1 MDKKEKESYMT
12 QAYNKLRGRLVR
24 GLSRSNATMCLID
37 FLSSKEIAAITDR
50 QLNTISRLK
59 TGKARPT
66 IDDAEELYAFYKLA
80 SESGLP
86 ADNDNDGKKIEDYP
100 LYTQSDTN
108 VMLANIQSAQ
118 EQVELILKQL
128 SRDLATRQRTVVDF
142 APKYPI
148 NAEELDDGSVKLT
161 SADPNDE
168 SQPIILSKPEKTDKA
183 EDNKGSAKRSRENGS
198 NEKSGVVK
206 TDDKQSENS
215 QSQKVSTQ
223 KQQDNQSNQG
233 SGRTNVPDVKTNKAK
248 KRMIPDDATR
258 LRLYR
263 SKNRAGESVWSTDGK
278 SWYLAPKNGES
289 YLKQAIGCVGK
300 YAPMYTYL
308 TMRQRDL
315 LEFTTLMHEKAYRKE
330 IPENE
335 MNAYRKLFTDP
346 ESFWALYFKYAQ
358 HDMVNLRDDYGE
370 NVKMLEPHFTT
381 VDDVIKWEHSLDQY
395 LKENPNKF
403 KNRKILDHS
412 PENVGM

>member
-161 SADPNDE
+161 NTDPDDD
-168 SQPIILSKPEKTDKA
+168 SQPIILSKPEKTAKPEV
-183 EDNKGSAKRSRENGS
+183 EDSTKENQKNGNGEKR
-198 NEKSGVVK
+198 GVVK
-206 TDDKQSENS
+206 ADKRSDNGQSQNTSPQKQQNSQDKRENS
-215 QSQKVSTQ
+215 Q
-223 KQQDNQSNQG
+223 N
-233 SGRTNVPDVKTNKAK
+233 NVPEVKTNKE
-248 KRMIPDDATR
+248 KRKMIPDDATR

-346 ESFWALYFKYAQ
+346 ESFWTLYFKYAQ

-381 VDDVIKWEHSLDQY
+381 VDDVIEWEHSLDQY